1 MQSES
6 GKTSA
11 NESGE
16 KEVESVRKP
25 FNTIIILV
33 LCGLLL
39 ILFMAN
45 IGFDL
50 YQISHGDD
58 SKIISGCKRLIYHVI
73 NEIETPPLIT

>member
-16 KEVESVRKP
+16 KEVESVRKL

-58 SKIISGCKRLIYHVI
+58 SKNISGCKSLIYQQMK
-73 NEIETPPLIT
+73 